1 VPNRR
6 QRKVVLSKGILR
18 FPQPFTPGPGFS
30 FDRFLH
36 REFYCSVMIKK
47 ENRIS
52 YIRSVPAKV
61 LIMALSLGSVGCG
74 FLGPSDSDDDLLPL
88 AGLLAL
94 AGAQQAQFDCTDDG
108 LVWTEPT
115 IPEANAWTGIT
126 YGNGLYVAVAN
137 DGTNRIM
144 TSTDA
149 RNWTV
154 RSAPGAAVPWYDV
167 AYGDNLFVAVAGA
180 NGAEDVMT
188 SSDGV
193 NWTRRSEPVT
203 ADFRRIEFGG
213 GRFVAAAESTANLLV
228 TADGVSNS
236 SVTPSGTIA
245 AYNNV
250 SYVNDKFLIF
260 DQSSG
265 SSIRSFTSTD
275 GNSWTERT
283 VPSGLWTSSAYGS
296 GRVVAVG
303 FGGSGGDTLM
313 YSPNGIDGWVLA
325 NDPATFPSYRAVAH
339 GGGLFVAVNHNGS
352 PEVIIST
359 DGINWTGVAEPTTR
373 SWINVAYGNGKFV
386 AVAESGQ
393 IMVSECD

>member
-1 VPNRR
+1 
-6 QRKVVLSKGILR
+6 
-18 FPQPFTPGPGFS
+18 
-30 FDRFLH
+30 
-36 REFYCSVMIKK
+36 MIKK

-283 VPSGLWTSSAYGS
+283 VPSGLWTSSA
-296 GRVVAVG
+296 
-303 FGGSGGDTLM
+303 
-313 YSPNGIDGWVLA
+313 
-325 NDPATFPSYRAVAH
+325 
-339 GGGLFVAVNHNGS
+339 
-352 PEVIIST
+352 
-359 DGINWTGVAEPTTR
+359 
-373 SWINVAYGNGKFV
+373 
-386 AVAESGQ
+386 
-393 IMVSECD
+393 